1 MDLNKDLEAI
11 IRRLKQVGASAKEIQ
26 AVQDTFASISKN
38 TQQAETYIKSMTSSV
53 ERLEEVSSF
62 ASESFASLNTILML
76 NNNEFS
82 KTDDIAR
89 KALRAKRSIV
99 DVSQQMLADEKGI
112 NVLSEQQ
119 VEKLQQ
125 KLKENLSILKSQK
138 DALISEENFLKIKE
152 KGFDKDKNGN
162 LLSEAALQTKI
173 RSLTNAKEL
182 TKEQFKI
189 LISYDKTIDAEKG
202 LLKKTEQTLAAKK
215 HINRQMG
222 ITGDLIRS
230 ASGAMGKLGL
240 DSKIVGDATKE
251 AEEAMRKVAV
261 NGSKLEVMF
270 AGLGPLAKGFGKALT
285 DPATILTFI
294 VKSMLKASS
303 QMADLRKATGLS
315 YQAAYQLRSEM
326 QNVADATGGSFITS
340 TKLLKAF
347 ADMSEYIGQS
357 AHILG
362 GEALKSATY
371 LTQKL
376 KLSTEEA
383 GNLVTMTRLQGAST
397 EGTFK
402 SMGKQ
407 LTSFNQ
413 ANKVAFSLKDQMR
426 EVGKASTATVL
437 QLDKSPTAL
446 LKAANNAKLLGL
458 NLNQVEKIADS
469 LLNFESS
476 IEAELEAQLMTGQN
490 LNLARARELAMVGDI
505 SGLTEELG
513 KQEAIR
519 NAFATKNV
527 FAQNAT
533 AKALGISRN
542 ELAKMA
548 LQQDINTMSAENF
561 KKEYGEVTYNSLKAT
576 SAQDKFN
583 YALEKMQDILGSI
596 FMRLT
601 PVIDAFAW
609 ILDQPFAGHIL
620 AAAVAVKVLGTS
632 FGGVMKGA
640 QGILGI
646 FGKIGKKAAESLG
659 KGTSKITEMFSGA
672 SDKGKEILD
681 KTKGADTSKLKDP
694 ATPGKN
700 IKEFLTNL
708 AEGLKAMG
716 STKVFGGALN
726 LIPAS
731 IGFIAFIPGMV
742 GAKLMEKLDGEKLQE
757 NLYGLAMGLEEMG
770 KGKVI
775 LGTGALLL
783 SAVAFTA
790 MIPAT
795 AGMALFN
802 LVAPTTNKL
811 LPKFGQALVQ
821 FGALMMTGVG
831 LLGLAAL
838 GTAAIAL
845 GFALRLAAPAIKS
858 AGTAIG
864 AILTGLTPIVK
875 VVGETIIGVFKS
887 IPGIITAV
895 ADGFVNMFS
904 AISMDNIIP
913 ILLLG
918 PALLGASV
926 GIAAFAAALTGGGIL
941 SGVGSL
947 MGGDIMSDL
956 ESLAA
961 MSDPLAKVGTSL
973 TAIAAGI
980 VALSSALNSLETTK
994 LDELKDL
1001 VITTA
1006 FAAPMIAATGAITE
1020 LISGISG
1027 DSQSDS
1033 NNKEI
1038 VAKLDELINATK
1050 TRPVMLNVDG
1060 TAFYNKLEQSTFKSA

>member
-1 MDLNKDLEAI
+1 MDLDKDLQAI

-26 AVQDTFASISKN
+26 AVQDTFAGISKN
-38 TQQAETYIKSMTSSV
+38 TQQAETYIKTMTASV
-53 ERLEEVSSF
+53 ERLEEVSAF
-62 ASESFASLNTILML
+62 ANESFASLNTILIL
-76 NNNEFS
+76 NNKEFS
-82 KTDDIAR
+82 KTDDIA
-89 KALRAKRSIV
+89 KTALKAKRSIV

-125 KLKENLSILKSQK
+125 KLKDNLSILKSQK
-138 DALISEENFLKIKE
+138 DALISEEALLKIKS
-152 KGFDKDKNGN
+152 KGFDLDKNGQKLN
-162 LLSEAALQTKI
+162 KAAFQAKV
-173 RSLTNAKEL
+173 RSLTKNQQL
-182 TKEQFKI
+182 TDEQYKF
-189 LISYDKTIDAEKG
+189 LMSYDETIAAEEG
-202 LLKKTEQTLAAKK
+202 LLEKTQKTLDVKKT
-215 HINRQMG
+215 INRQMG

-230 ASGAMGKLGL
+230 ASGAMGKLGFN
-240 DSKIVGDATKE
+240 SKIVGDATKE
-251 AEEAMRKVAV
+251 AEEAMREVAKT
-261 NGSKLEVMF
+261 GSKLEVMF

-294 VKSMLKASS
+294 VTSMLKASS

-315 YQAAYQLRSEM
+315 YKAAYQLRNEM
-326 QNVADATGGSFITS
+326 QDIADTSGSTFITS
-340 TKLLKAF
+340 TKLVKAF

-397 EGTFK
+397 EDTFT

-458 NLNQVEKIADS
+458 NLSQVEKIADS

-505 SGLTEELG
+505 GGLTEEIG
-513 KQEAIR
+513 KQEAVR

-533 AKALGISRN
+533 AKALGISRD

-548 LQQDINTMSAENF
+548 LQQDLNTMSAENF
-561 KKEYGEVTYNSLKAT
+561 KKEYGEVTYESLKAT

-583 YALEKMQDILGSI
+583 YALEKMQDVLGSI

-601 PVIDAFAW
+601 PVIDGFAA
-609 ILDQPFAGHIL
+609 ILEMPFAGHIL
-620 AAAVAVKVLGTS
+620 AAAVAVKVLGGS

-646 FGKIGKKAAESLG
+646 FGKIGKAAAESLG
-659 KGTSKITEMFSGA
+659 KGTSKVTETFSGA
-672 SDKGKEILD
+672 ADK
-681 KTKGADTSKLKDP
+681 ASQ
-694 ATPGKN
+694 AGKN
-700 IKEFLTNL
+700 AANPGGGMIEKFNKLDTKSLLRSAAAMVVLSAALYVSAKAFQEF
-708 AEGLKAMG
+708 ASVEWESVAMG
-716 STKVFGGALN
+716 LTGM
-726 LIPAS
+726 
-731 IGFIAFIPGMV
+731 IGLAAV
-742 GAKLMEKLDGEKLQE
+742 AKIISKGSKEMILGSVAIGIL
-757 NLYGLAMGLEEMG
+757 GLAMIPLAYALNQMANVKIEGVLAAAAGL
-770 KGKVI
+770 VI
-775 LGTGALLL
+775 FSAAAFALGSIFATGAG
-783 SAVAFTA
+783 A
-790 MIPAT
+790 
-795 AGMALFN
+795 ALFGAG
-802 LVAPTTNKL
+802 LLGIIALAIAIEPLGKALTAAAPGFSA
-811 LPKFGQALVQ
+811 FGDAMSSLTMESAKALAV
-821 FGALMMTGVG
+821 TGVG
-831 LLGLAAL
+831 LIALGAGLISLSAATLLGSPLGTLTELAAL
-838 GTAAIAL
+838 APG
-845 GFALRLAAPAIKS
+845 LA
-858 AGTAIG
+858 T
-864 AILTGLTPIVK
+864 
-875 VVGETIIGVFKS
+875 
-887 IPGIITAV
+887 
-895 ADGFVNMFS
+895 
-904 AISMDNIIP
+904 
-913 ILLLG
+913 
-918 PALLGASV
+918 
-926 GIAAFAAALTGGGIL
+926 
-941 SGVGSL
+941 
-947 MGGDIMSDL
+947 
-956 ESLAA
+956 
-961 MSDPLAKVGTSL
+961 VGTSL
-973 TAIAAGI
+973 TAIASGI
-980 VALSSALNSLETTK
+980 VALSAALNSLETTK

-1006 FAAPMIAATGAITE
+1006 FAAPMVAATGAITE

-1033 NNKEI
+1033 SNKEI

>member
-1 MDLNKDLEAI
+1 LDLNKDLEAI

-961 MSDPLAKVGTSL
+961 MSEPLAKVGTSL

>member
-1 MDLNKDLEAI
+1 LDLNKDLEAI

-961 MSDPLAKVGTSL
+961 MSDPLATVGTSL

>member
-1 MDLNKDLEAI
+1 LDLNKDLEAI

>member
-11 IRRLKQVGASAKEIQ
+11 IRRLQQVGASAKDIQ

-38 TQQAETYIKSMTSSV
+38 TQQAETYIKTMTASV
-53 ERLEEVSSF
+53 ERLEEVSAF
-62 ASESFASLNTILML
+62 AQESFASLNTILIL
-76 NNNEFS
+76 NNKEFS
-82 KTDDIAR
+82 KTDDIAK

-99 DVSQQMLADEKGI
+99 DVSQQLLADEKGI
-112 NVLSEQQ
+112 NVLTEQQ

-125 KLKENLSILKSQK
+125 KLKDSLSILKSQK
-138 DALISEENFLKIKE
+138 DALISEENFLKLKE
-152 KGFDKDKNGN
+152 KGFDQDKNGN

-173 RSLTNAKEL
+173 RSLTKHKEL

-189 LISYDKTIDAEKG
+189 LTTYDKTIDAEKG
-202 LLKKTEQTLAAKK
+202 LLKKTEQTLESKK
-215 HINRQMG
+215 YINRQMG

-240 DSKIVGDATKE
+240 NSKIVGDATKE
-251 AEEAMRKVAV
+251 AEEAMRKTAKT
-261 NGSKLEVMF
+261 GSKLQVMF

-315 YQAAYQLRSEM
+315 YKAAYQLRTEM
-326 QNVADATGGSFITS
+326 DDLAISTSSNFITS

-347 ADMSEYIGQS
+347 ADMSQYIGQS

-397 EGTFK
+397 EDTFT

-458 NLNQVEKIADS
+458 NLTQVEKIADS
-469 LLNFESS
+469 LLDFESS

-505 SGLTEELG
+505 GGLTEEIG

-533 AKALGISRN
+533 AKALGISRD

-548 LQQDINTMSAENF
+548 LQQDLNTMSAENF
-561 KKEYGEVTYNSLKAT
+561 KKEYGEVTYESLKAT

-583 YALEKMQDILGSI
+583 YALEKMQDVLGTI
-596 FMRLT
+596 FMRLSF
-601 PVIDAFAW
+601 VIDGFAA
-609 ILDQPFAGHIL
+609 ILEMPFAGHIL
-620 AAAVAVKVLGTS
+620 AGAVALKVLGGS
-632 FGGVMKGA
+632 FGGVLKLGKGL
-640 QGILGI
+640 LGTI
-646 FGKIGKKAAESLG
+646 SSIGKKATDAA
-659 KGTSKITEMFSGA
+659 TTV
-672 SDKGKEILD
+672 
-681 KTKGADTSKLKDP
+681 ADTTSNIPKTPPTQPKSPGSSIIESFNKLDTKSLIRAAGAMAILSVALYISAKAFQEF
-694 ATPGKN
+694 ATV
-700 IKEFLTNL
+700 EW
-708 AEGLKAMG
+708 ESVAMG
-716 STKVFGGALN
+716 LTGMIGLAAVAKIISKGSKEMIMGA
-726 LIPAS
+726 AA
-731 IGFIAFIPGMV
+731 IGI
-742 GAKLMEKLDGEKLQE
+742 L
-757 NLYGLAMGLEEMG
+757 GLAMIPLAYALNQMAGVNIEGVLAAAAGLVIFSAAAFALGSLFSSGIGAVLFGAGLVGIMALAVAIEPLG
-770 KGKVI
+770 KA
-775 LGTGALLL
+775 LTGA
-783 SAVAFTA
+783 APGFTA
-790 MIPAT
+790 FGNAMQSLTMESAK
-795 AGMALFN
+795 ALA
-802 LVAPTTNKL
+802 V
-811 LPKFGQALVQ
+811 
-821 FGALMMTGVG
+821 TGVG
-831 LLGLAAL
+831 LVALGAGLISLSAASLLGSPLGTLTELAAL
-838 GTAAIAL
+838 
-845 GFALRLAAPAIKS
+845 AP
-858 AGTAIG
+858 
-864 AILTGLTPIVK
+864 
-875 VVGETIIGVFKS
+875 
-887 IPGIITAV
+887 
-895 ADGFVNMFS
+895 
-904 AISMDNIIP
+904 
-913 ILLLG
+913 
-918 PALLGASV
+918 
-926 GIAAFAAALTGGGIL
+926 
-941 SGVGSL
+941 
-947 MGGDIMSDL
+947 
-956 ESLAA
+956 SLAT
-961 MSDPLAKVGTSL
+961 VGTSL

-980 VALSSALNSLETTK
+980 VALSAALNSLETTK

-1060 TAFYNKLEQSTFKSA
+1060 TAFYNTLEQSTFKSA

>member
-1 MDLNKDLEAI
+1 LDLNKDLEAI

-152 KGFDKDKNGN
+152 KGFDRDKNGN

>member
-1 MDLNKDLEAI
+1 LDLNKDLEAI

-119 VEKLQQ
+119 VGKLQQ

-672 SDKGKEILD
+672 SDKGKEVLD

>member
-11 IRRLKQVGASAKEIQ
+11 IRRLQQVGASAKDIQ

-38 TQQAETYIKSMTSSV
+38 TQQAETYIKTMTASV
-53 ERLEEVSSF
+53 ERLEEVSAF
-62 ASESFASLNTILML
+62 AQESFASLNTILIL
-76 NNNEFS
+76 NNKEFS
-82 KTDDIAR
+82 KTDDIAK

-99 DVSQQMLADEKGI
+99 DVSQQLLADEKGI
-112 NVLSEQQ
+112 NVLTEQQ

-125 KLKENLSILKSQK
+125 KLKDSLSILKSQK
-138 DALISEENFLKIKE
+138 DALISEENFLKLKE
-152 KGFDKDKNGN
+152 KGFDQDKNGN

-173 RSLTNAKEL
+173 RSLTKHKEL

-189 LISYDKTIDAEKG
+189 LTTYDKTIDAEKG
-202 LLKKTEQTLAAKK
+202 LLKKTEQTLESKK
-215 HINRQMG
+215 YINRQMG

-240 DSKIVGDATKE
+240 NSKIVGDATKE
-251 AEEAMRKVAV
+251 AEEAMRKTAKT
-261 NGSKLEVMF
+261 GSKLQVMF

-315 YQAAYQLRSEM
+315 YKAAYQLRSEM
-326 QNVADATGGSFITS
+326 QNVADSTGSTFITS

-347 ADMSEYIGQS
+347 ADMSQYIGQS

-397 EGTFK
+397 EDTFT

-458 NLNQVEKIADS
+458 NLSQVEKIADS
-469 LLNFESS
+469 LLDFESS

-505 SGLTEELG
+505 GGLTEEIG

-533 AKALGISRN
+533 AKALGISRD

-548 LQQDINTMSAENF
+548 LQQDLNTMSAENF
-561 KKEYGEVTYNSLKAT
+561 KKEYGEVTYESLKAT

-583 YALEKMQDILGSI
+583 YALEKMQDVLGTI
-596 FMRLT
+596 FMRLSF
-601 PVIDAFAW
+601 VIDGFAA
-609 ILDQPFAGHIL
+609 ILEMPFAGHIL
-620 AAAVAVKVLGTS
+620 AGAVALKVLGGS
-632 FGGVMKGA
+632 FGGVLKLGKGL
-640 QGILGI
+640 LGTI
-646 FGKIGKKAAESLG
+646 SSIGKKATDAA
-659 KGTSKITEMFSGA
+659 TTV
-672 SDKGKEILD
+672 
-681 KTKGADTSKLKDP
+681 ADTTSNIPKTPPTQPKSPGSSIIESFNKLDTKSLIRAAGAMAILSVALYISAKAFQEF
-694 ATPGKN
+694 ATV
-700 IKEFLTNL
+700 EW
-708 AEGLKAMG
+708 ESVAMG
-716 STKVFGGALN
+716 LTGMIGLAAVAKIISKGSKDMIMG
-726 LIPAS
+726 S
-731 IGFIAFIPGMV
+731 IAIGI
-742 GAKLMEKLDGEKLQE
+742 L
-757 NLYGLAMGLEEMG
+757 GLAMIPLAYALNQMAGVNIEGVLAAAAGLVIFSAAAFALGSLFSSGIGAVLFGAGLLGIMALAVAIEPLG
-770 KGKVI
+770 KA
-775 LGTGALLL
+775 LTGA
-783 SAVAFTA
+783 APGFTA
-790 MIPAT
+790 FGNAMQSLTMESAK
-795 AGMALFN
+795 ALA
-802 LVAPTTNKL
+802 V
-811 LPKFGQALVQ
+811 
-821 FGALMMTGVG
+821 TGVG
-831 LLGLAAL
+831 LVALGAGLISLSAASLLGSPLGTLTELAAL
-838 GTAAIAL
+838 
-845 GFALRLAAPAIKS
+845 AP
-858 AGTAIG
+858 
-864 AILTGLTPIVK
+864 
-875 VVGETIIGVFKS
+875 
-887 IPGIITAV
+887 
-895 ADGFVNMFS
+895 
-904 AISMDNIIP
+904 
-913 ILLLG
+913 
-918 PALLGASV
+918 
-926 GIAAFAAALTGGGIL
+926 
-941 SGVGSL
+941 
-947 MGGDIMSDL
+947 
-956 ESLAA
+956 SLAT
-961 MSDPLAKVGTSL
+961 VGTSL

-980 VALSSALNSLETTK
+980 VALSAALNSLETTK

-1060 TAFYNKLEQSTFKSA
+1060 TAFYNTLEQSTFKSA

>member
-1 MDLNKDLEAI
+1 LDLNKDLEAI

-119 VEKLQQ
+119 VGKLQQ

>member
-11 IRRLKQVGASAKEIQ
+11 IRRLQQVGASAKDIQ

-38 TQQAETYIKSMTSSV
+38 TQQAETYIKTMTASV
-53 ERLEEVSSF
+53 ERLEEVSAF
-62 ASESFASLNTILML
+62 AQESFASLNTILIL
-76 NNNEFS
+76 NNKEFS
-82 KTDDIAR
+82 KTDDIAK

-99 DVSQQMLADEKGI
+99 DVSQQLLADEKGI
-112 NVLSEQQ
+112 NVLTEQQ

-125 KLKENLSILKSQK
+125 KLKDSLSILKSQK
-138 DALISEENFLKIKE
+138 DALISEENFLKLKE
-152 KGFDKDKNGN
+152 KGFDQDKNGN

-173 RSLTNAKEL
+173 RSLTKHKEL

-189 LISYDKTIDAEKG
+189 LTTYDKTIDAEKG
-202 LLKKTEQTLAAKK
+202 LLKKTEQTLESKK
-215 HINRQMG
+215 YINRQMG

-240 DSKIVGDATKE
+240 NSKIVGDATKE
-251 AEEAMRKVAV
+251 AEEAMRKTAKT
-261 NGSKLEVMF
+261 GSKLQVMF

-315 YQAAYQLRSEM
+315 YKAAYQLRTEM
-326 QNVADATGGSFITS
+326 DDLAISTSSNFITS

-347 ADMSEYIGQS
+347 ADMSQYIGQS

-397 EGTFK
+397 EDTFT

-458 NLNQVEKIADS
+458 NLTQVEKIADS
-469 LLNFESS
+469 LLDFESS

-505 SGLTEELG
+505 GGLTEEIG

-533 AKALGISRN
+533 AKALGISRD

-548 LQQDINTMSAENF
+548 LQQDLNTMSAENF
-561 KKEYGEVTYNSLKAT
+561 KKEYGEVTYESLKAT

-583 YALEKMQDILGSI
+583 YALEKMQDVLGTI
-596 FMRLT
+596 FMRLSF
-601 PVIDAFAW
+601 VIDGFAA
-609 ILDQPFAGHIL
+609 ILEMPFAGHIL
-620 AAAVAVKVLGTS
+620 AGAVALKVLGGS
-632 FGGVMKGA
+632 FGGVLKLGKGL
-640 QGILGI
+640 LGTI
-646 FGKIGKKAAESLG
+646 SSIGKKATDAA
-659 KGTSKITEMFSGA
+659 TTV
-672 SDKGKEILD
+672 
-681 KTKGADTSKLKDP
+681 ADTTSNIPKTPPTQPKSPGSSIIESFNKLDTKSLIRAAGAMAILSVALYISAKAFQEF
-694 ATPGKN
+694 ATV
-700 IKEFLTNL
+700 EW
-708 AEGLKAMG
+708 ESVAMG
-716 STKVFGGALN
+716 ITGMIGLAAVAKIISKGSKDMIMG
-726 LIPAS
+726 S
-731 IGFIAFIPGMV
+731 IAIGI
-742 GAKLMEKLDGEKLQE
+742 L
-757 NLYGLAMGLEEMG
+757 GLAMIPLAYALNQMAGVNIEGVLAAAAGLVIFSAAAFALGSLFSSGIGAVLFGAGLVGIMALAVAIEPLG
-770 KGKVI
+770 KA
-775 LGTGALLL
+775 LTGA
-783 SAVAFTA
+783 APGFTA
-790 MIPAT
+790 FGNAMQSLTMESAK
-795 AGMALFN
+795 ALA
-802 LVAPTTNKL
+802 V
-811 LPKFGQALVQ
+811 
-821 FGALMMTGVG
+821 TGVG
-831 LLGLAAL
+831 LVALGAGLISLSAASLLGSPLGTLTELAAL
-838 GTAAIAL
+838 
-845 GFALRLAAPAIKS
+845 AP
-858 AGTAIG
+858 
-864 AILTGLTPIVK
+864 
-875 VVGETIIGVFKS
+875 
-887 IPGIITAV
+887 
-895 ADGFVNMFS
+895 
-904 AISMDNIIP
+904 
-913 ILLLG
+913 
-918 PALLGASV
+918 
-926 GIAAFAAALTGGGIL
+926 
-941 SGVGSL
+941 
-947 MGGDIMSDL
+947 
-956 ESLAA
+956 SLAT
-961 MSDPLAKVGTSL
+961 VGTSL

-980 VALSSALNSLETTK
+980 VALSAALNSLETTK

-1060 TAFYNKLEQSTFKSA
+1060 TAFYNTLEQSTFKSA

>member
-1 MDLNKDLEAI
+1 LDLNKDLEAI

-770 KGKVI
+770 KGKVV

>member
-1 MDLNKDLEAI
+1 MDLDKDLQAI

-26 AVQDTFASISKN
+26 AVQDTFAGISKN
-38 TQQAETYIKSMTSSV
+38 TQQAETYIKTMTASV
-53 ERLEEVSSF
+53 ERLEEVSAF
-62 ASESFASLNTILML
+62 ANESFASLNSILIL
-76 NNNEFS
+76 NNQELTKS
-82 KTDDIAR
+82 DDVAK

-112 NVLSEQQ
+112 NVLSEEG
-119 VEKLQQ
+119 VGKLQQ
-125 KLKENLSILKSQK
+125 KLKDNISVLEQQAKTILGEENLNKLLEEGFKIGK
-138 DALISEENFLKIKE
+138 DGKKLNDQAL
-152 KGFDKDKNGN
+152 
-162 LLSEAALQTKI
+162 ATKI
-173 RSLTNAKEL
+173 RSLSLSGKL
-182 TKEQFKI
+182 TEEQFNFLKGYQES
-189 LISYDKTIDAEKG
+189 LTAEQG
-202 LLKKTEQTLAAKK
+202 LLKKTGETLAEKK
-215 HINRQMG
+215 RVNRQMG

-240 DSKIVGDATKE
+240 NSKIVGDATKE
-251 AEEAMRKVAV
+251 AEEAMRKTAKT
-261 NGSKLEVMF
+261 GSKLEVMF

-315 YQAAYQLRSEM
+315 YKAAYQLRTEM
-326 QNVADATGGSFITS
+326 QDIADTSGSTFITS
-340 TKLLKAF
+340 TKLVKAF
-347 ADMSEYIGQS
+347 ADMSKYIGQS

-397 EGTFK
+397 EDTFT

-458 NLNQVEKIADS
+458 NLSQVEKIADS

-505 SGLTEELG
+505 GGLTEEIG
-513 KQEAIR
+513 KQEAVR

-527 FAQNAT
+527 FAQNAV
-533 AKALGISRN
+533 AKSLGISRD

-548 LQQDINTMSAENF
+548 LQQDLNTMSAENF
-561 KKEYGEVTYNSLKAT
+561 KKEYGEVTYESLKAT

-583 YALEKMQDILGSI
+583 YALEKMQDVLGSI

-601 PVIDAFAW
+601 PVIDGFAA
-609 ILDQPFAGHIL
+609 ILEMPFAGHIL
-620 AAAVAVKVLGTS
+620 AAAVAVKVLGGS
-632 FGGVMKGA
+632 FSGVMKGA

-659 KGTSKITEMFSGA
+659 KGTSKVTKMFSGA
-672 SDKGKEILD
+672 ADKASQAGQDAANPGGGMIEKFNKLD
-681 KTKGADTSKLKDP
+681 TKSLLRGAAAMVVLSAALYVSAK
-694 ATPGKN
+694 AFQ
-700 IKEFLTNL
+700 EF
-708 AEGLKAMG
+708 ASVEWESVAMG
-716 STKVFGGALN
+716 LTGM
-726 LIPAS
+726 
-731 IGFIAFIPGMV
+731 IGLAAV
-742 GAKLMEKLDGEKLQE
+742 AKIISKGSKEMILGSVAIGIL
-757 NLYGLAMGLEEMG
+757 GLAMIPLAYALNQMANVKIEGVLAAAAGL
-770 KGKVI
+770 VI
-775 LGTGALLL
+775 FSAAAFALGALFATGAG
-783 SAVAFTA
+783 A
-790 MIPAT
+790 
-795 AGMALFN
+795 ALFGAG
-802 LVAPTTNKL
+802 LLGIVALGVAIMPLGKALTDAA
-811 LPKFGQALVQ
+811 PGFSAFGDAMSSLTMESAKALAV
-821 FGALMMTGVG
+821 TGVG
-831 LLGLAAL
+831 LIALGAGLISLSAASLLGNPLGTLTELAAL
-838 GTAAIAL
+838 APG
-845 GFALRLAAPAIKS
+845 LA
-858 AGTAIG
+858 T
-864 AILTGLTPIVK
+864 
-875 VVGETIIGVFKS
+875 
-887 IPGIITAV
+887 
-895 ADGFVNMFS
+895 
-904 AISMDNIIP
+904 
-913 ILLLG
+913 
-918 PALLGASV
+918 
-926 GIAAFAAALTGGGIL
+926 
-941 SGVGSL
+941 
-947 MGGDIMSDL
+947 
-956 ESLAA
+956 
-961 MSDPLAKVGTSL
+961 VGTSL
-973 TAIAAGI
+973 TAIASGI
-980 VALSSALNSLETTK
+980 VALSAALNSLETTK

>member
-1 MDLNKDLEAI
+1 LDLNKDLEAI

-561 KKEYGEVTYNSLKAT
+561 RKEYGDVTYESLKAT